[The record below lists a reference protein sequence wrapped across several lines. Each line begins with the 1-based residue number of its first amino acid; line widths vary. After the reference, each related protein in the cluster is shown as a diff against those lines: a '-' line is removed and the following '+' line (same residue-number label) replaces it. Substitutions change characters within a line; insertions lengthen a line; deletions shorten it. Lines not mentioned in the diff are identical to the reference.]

1 MHNHHPHS
9 FHPHRPSPFRDSPF
23 HFHPQEQ
30 RCQHGGGPRGPQEN
44 PMFNDPRMFNPRK
57 HDRMNHEDAFQRG
70 DPRQFAHRGGPR
82 RPFDGE
88 GPQGRPMF
96 RGGPRGPRAKT
107 GNLRLSVLA
116 LLNEGPRNGYQMIQD
131 ISERSG
137 GLWQPSP
144 GSMYPALSQL
154 EDEGLIVTQPQD
166 GKKAYGLT
174 EAGQQYVAAR
184 PDELKT
190 PWDSKEGGRGGH
202 VELRQG
208 LHALMG
214 AAMQVAKEGNEAQL
228 QQAQAVLKDARKAL
242 YRLLAEDDAQTTS
255 EG

>member
-1 MHNHHPHS
+1 
-9 FHPHRPSPFRDSPF
+9 
-23 HFHPQEQ
+23 
-30 RCQHGGGPRGPQEN
+30 
-44 PMFNDPRMFNPRK
+44 MFNDPRMFNHRK
-57 HDRMNHEDAFQRG
+57 HDRMNPDADAFQR

-82 RPFDGE
+82 SPFDGE

-116 LLNEGPRNGYQMIQD
+116 LLNEGPRNGYQMIQE

-154 EDEGLIVTQPQD
+154 EDEGLIAVQ
-166 GKKAYGLT
+166 A
-174 EAGQQYVAAR
+174 AGRQEGVWADRGGPAVR
-184 PDELKT
+184 GRTHSDELKT

-214 AAMQVAKEGNEAQL
+214 AGDADCQRGQRGPASAGAGGLEGRPQG
-228 QQAQAVLKDARKAL
+228 AVSPAGRRRRHQRLNSQRKQDVI
-242 YRLLAEDDAQTTS
+242 RIPVNPS
-255 EG
+255 GNNC